1 MMTNEM
7 HEEEYLELFS
17 NAAPKIKAP
26 AAVSNTEA
34 IIDDD
39 SDKDATVRKH
49 ISIKVRQSDLD
60 SLKKEAEKRGLR
72 YQSLINSILHQY
84 VTGRLKPI

>member
-1 MMTNEM
+1 MTNEM

-17 NAAPKIKAP
+17 DATPKIKAP
-26 AAVSNTEA
+26 AAINNNDVIEDEN
-34 IIDDD
+34 
-39 SDKDATVRKH
+39 DKDISVRKH

-84 VTGRLKPI
+84 VTGRLKPV

>member
-1 MMTNEM
+1 MTNEM
-7 HEEEYLELFS
+7 PEEEYLELFS

-26 AAVSNTEA
+26 AAVNNTENV
-34 IIDDD
+34 IEDD

-84 VTGRLKPI
+84 VTGRLRPV

>member
-1 MMTNEM
+1 MTNEM
-7 HEEEYLELFS
+7 PQEEYLELFS
-17 NAAPKIKAP
+17 NAIPKIKAP
-26 AAVSNTEA
+26 GAVNNTEV
-34 IIDDD
+34 IDDD
-39 SDKDATVRKH
+39 SDKEATVRKH

-84 VTGRLKPI
+84 VTGRLKSV